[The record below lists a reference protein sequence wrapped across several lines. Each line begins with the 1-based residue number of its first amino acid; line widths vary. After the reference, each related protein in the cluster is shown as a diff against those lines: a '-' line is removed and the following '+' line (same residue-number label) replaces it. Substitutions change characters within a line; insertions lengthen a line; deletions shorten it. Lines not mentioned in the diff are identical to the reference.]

1 MTQRATLGITV
12 ESYGYITCGGNCF
25 IQPEKAYILNNLKR
39 IILYGEYDMAA
50 AYRFED
56 FISYG
61 RYKLERKMERVVEM
75 WRNIWYGGAATRR
88 DWWEKMDLHN
98 SKSAFEKSRFN
109 LVNALMNI
117 EAKKK
122 YEFLESFGA
131 IMDAHLRYYKLGY
144 DLLSQ
149 MEPFIYQV
157 LTYAQQSKDV
167 ANIEQDK
174 LAKRI
179 QEFRT
184 QEELDHL
191 RAFSNMGTS
200 TAGGGKNGV
209 GMSSNKYI
217 ESVMQSTAK
226 GKAQTIKQ
234 GYLLK
239 RSSSLRADWKRL
251 FFVLDSHGDLYYLR
265 HDGSKPAGSPSFH
278 PTISAD
284 HGSRVFGRF
293 RTKQRMASSFG
304 EDDLGCRT
312 VDLRTST
319 IKIDAED
326 TDLRLCFRIISPSK
340 TYTLQAENEADRIE
354 WMNDITGVI
363 ASLLNLHLEELR
375 PGETRT
381 RNNNTTFSVYSDV
394 RPLDNHAST
403 QDEMKANQTDSVSK
417 ILREIPGNNFCAE
430 CCASDPDWASL
441 NLGILICIECSGVH
455 RNLGVHISKVRSITL
470 DVKVWE
476 PVILDLFRTLG
487 NSYCNSVWESLP
499 QNDR

>member
-1 MTQRATLGITV
+1 MCWLKERGQPQTNDILTLSEPVLFRRVTQVVL
-12 ESYGYITCGGNCF
+12 
-25 IQPEKAYILNNLKR
+25 EKC
-39 IILYGEYDMAA
+39 
-50 AYRFED
+50 
-56 FISYG
+56 
-61 RYKLERKMERVVEM
+61 
-75 WRNIWYGGAATRR
+75 
-88 DWWEKMDLHN
+88 
-98 SKSAFEKSRFN
+98 
-109 LVNALMNI
+109 
-117 EAKKK
+117 
-122 YEFLESFGA
+122 
-131 IMDAHLRYYKLGY
+131 
-144 DLLSQ
+144 LSQ
-149 MEPFIYQV
+149 WKAMSICYAITTESTMSIRYAIITSENSYCIV
-157 LTYAQQSKDV
+157 LTYAQQSKDM

-191 RAFSNMGTS
+191 RASSNMGTS
-200 TAGGGKNGV
+200 TAVVGKNGV

-226 GKAQTIKQ
+226 GKVQTIKQ

-239 RSSSLRADWKRL
+239 RSSSLRADWKRR

-304 EDDLGCRT
+304 ENNLGCRT

-340 TYTLQAENEADRIE
+340 TYTLQAENEADRVE

-375 PGETRT
+375 PGETST
-381 RNNNTTFSVYSDV
+381 RNNNTRFSVYSDV
-394 RPLDNHAST
+394 LPLDNHAST
-403 QDEMKANQTDSVSK
+403 QDEMKTNQADSVSK

-455 RNLGVHISKVRSITL
+455 RNLGVHISKVL
-470 DVKVWE
+470 NFWNE
-476 PVILDLFRTLG
+476 
-487 NSYCNSVWESLP
+487 
-499 QNDR
+499 